1 VRNMKISRFFLTYLI
16 SRLIVFVLTLL
27 AAFSITFILLRLMPA
42 RVVEALLAQLSQQA
56 QAINPED
63 FIKMRET
70 LYEIFGLKG
79 SFGELYLKFLYR
91 FLTLDFGPSMIA
103 FPTPVRDLIAK
114 SLPWTLGL
122 LTFTTLISWS
132 IGNILGAV
140 ATTFEDRFKRT
151 AKLLQGIAIVLY
163 PIPYYI
169 MAMVLVML
177 FCYMIPIFPLVGS
190 IAIGTRI
197 TISDIITIIKAS
209 TLPALSIILIN
220 AFGWWFISSRALTLN
235 ILAEDFIAYAEFRGV
250 PPKKIL
256 RDYVFRNIML
266 PQVTALGLALGS
278 IFSGALLTEVI
289 FSYPGLG
296 FTLYRAVITGDYST
310 ALGILSLS
318 IIAIS
323 SATLILDISYMLL
336 DPRVR
341 YR

>member
-1 VRNMKISRFFLTYLI
+1 MKISRFFLIYLT
-16 SRLIVFVLTLL
+16 SRFIIFILTLFT
-27 AAFSITFILLRLMPA
+27 AFSITFILLRLMPA
-42 RVVEALLAQLSQQA
+42 RVVDALIAQLSQQA
-56 QAINPED
+56 QVISPEE
-63 FIKMRET
+63 FIRLKET
-70 LYEIFGLKG
+70 LYEIFGLRG

-91 FLTLDFGPSMIA
+91 FFTLDFGPSMIA
-103 FPTPVRDLIAK
+103 FPTSVREIIAR

-122 LTFTTLISWS
+122 LSFTTLISWI

-140 ATTFEDRFKRT
+140 ATTFEDRFKKATR
-151 AKLLQGIAIVLY
+151 LLQGIAITLY

-177 FCYMIPIFPLVGS
+177 FCYIFPIFPLVGS

-197 TISDIITIIKAS
+197 TISDVLTIIKAS
-209 TLPALSIILIN
+209 TLPALSIILIS
-220 AFGWWFISSRALTLN
+220 AFGWWFISSRALALN
-235 ILAEDFIAYAEFRGV
+235 ILAEDFVTYAEFRGV

-256 RDYVFRNIML
+256 KDYVFRNIML